1 MGHEHFADTLH
12 GMGFVPS
19 YADPDIWMQAKIGVC
34 EYIAVYV
41 HDLCIAVHDSK
52 AIIDELIEKHGYKV
66 KGAGHLGCDFFHDP
80 DGTLCFGP
88 N

>member
-1 MGHEHFADTLH
+1 
-12 GMGFVPS
+12 
-19 YADPDIWMQAKIGVC
+19 
-34 EYIAVYV
+34 VYV
-41 HDLCIAVHDSK
+41 HDLCIAVHDPK